1 MNKNNVWSV
10 FISTFLF
17 LIVSGSIVLMIPGMY
32 KGNLH
37 YIDALFTSTS
47 AVCVTGLVVT
57 NTSNFTLM
65 GQIVIITL
73 IQLGGLGIMVLTT
86 SLLLFL
92 RGELDLQRRV
102 VITSLI
108 DVYALNEAEYV
119 LRYIVLYTFFI
130 EIIGAILLTIGFLM
144 DGHSLISSIFH
155 GVFHSVSAFCNAGFS
170 PFDDSIIGMNWLI
183 KVSIM
188 LLIIF
193 GGLGFYVIYDL
204 HNYFKKRDNKLKRLK
219 VHTKIVLI
227 TTACLIMF
235 GVVILSILEH
245 DMSLLDGFFQ
255 SVSART
261 AGFNSVDLT
270 KLTNISKFALIILMI
285 IGASP
290 GGTGGGIKTST
301 FAIMLL
307 SIKNILKG
315 DNRILLFNREVHY
328 TNILKSFSI
337 TAMYIFILI
346 VATLLMLYFYN
357 YDFMD
362 MLFEVASALGTVGL
376 SLGIT
381 MKIGLAG
388 KIILIIC
395 MFVGR
400 IGVSALVLSLV
411 GYEHVSNIR
420 YPEEKVILG

>member
-130 EIIGAILLTIGFLM
+130 EIIGAIFLTIGFLM
-144 DGHSLISSIFH
+144 DGHSLIASIFH

-270 KLTNISKFALIILMI
+270 KLTNISKFALIILMF